1 MEIAMGLVSFIFRRL
16 VGGIPAVGAL
26 VLATFLIMRVLPGD
40 PAVFFSSS
48 PVPTAEETAYVRQK
62 LGLDRSVPEQLL
74 IYLKEIGTANLGTS
88 FTTGRPVLT
97 ELAERLPASLEL
109 AMAALLL
116 AIAVSIPLGVAAAIW
131 AGSPL
136 DHAARIISSIGVS
149 MPTFVTGLILTY
161 VFFLWLG
168 LAPEPVDR
176 IDMFITAP
184 PRVTGFLLIDSTLSR
199 DWIAL
204 RSAAGRLVLPSV
216 TMAIFVLS
224 PLTRMTRSAML
235 GVLSSDF
242 VRTARAMGL
251 SNRTVYVRYALRNA
265 LLPVLTTMGIV
276 FSTMLG
282 SNVLVERVFGWPGI
296 GSFALNALLA
306 SDYAPVQGFVLLM
319 GLLLVAINLAIDVA
333 YGLADPRARRTS

>member
-1 MEIAMGLVSFIFRRL
+1 MGLASFLLRRL
-16 VGGIPAVGAL
+16 LAAVPAVAAL
-26 VLATFLIMRVLPGD
+26 VVATFLIMRVLPGD
-40 PAVFFSSS
+40 PAVFFASS

-62 LGLDRSVPEQLL
+62 LGLDHSLPVQLL
-74 IYLKEIGTANLGTS
+74 IYLKAIGSGDLGRS
-88 FTTGRPVLT
+88 FTTGRPVIT
-97 ELAERLPASLEL
+97 ELIERLPASLEL
-109 AMAALLL
+109 AAVALAL
-116 AIAVSIPLGVAAAIW
+116 ALFVSIPLGVAAAIW
-131 AGSPL
+131 SGSPL
-136 DHAARIISSIGVS
+136 DHIARVASSIGVS

-161 VFFLWLG
+161 IFFLWLG
-168 LAPEPVDR
+168 IAPEPVDR

-184 PRVTGFLLIDSTLSR
+184 PRITGFLLIDSLVSG

-216 TMAIFVLS
+216 TMAIFVMS

-251 SNRTVYVRYALRNA
+251 SDRTVYVRYALRNA
-265 LLPVLTTMGIV
+265 LLPVLTTVGIV

-319 GLLLVAINLAIDVA
+319 GLLLVLINLTIDVA
-333 YGLADPRARRTS
+333 YGLSDPRARRSS

>member
-1 MEIAMGLVSFIFRRL
+1 MGLVTFLLQRL
-16 VGGIPAVGAL
+16 MAAIPAGGAL
-26 VLATFLIMRVLPGD
+26 VVATFIIMRVLPGD

-149 MPTFVTGLILTY
+149 MPTFVTGLILIY

-176 IDMFITAP
+176 ID
-184 PRVTGFLLIDSTLSR
+184 
-199 DWIAL
+199 
-204 RSAAGRLVLPSV
+204 
-216 TMAIFVLS
+216 
-224 PLTRMTRSAML
+224 
-235 GVLSSDF
+235 
-242 VRTARAMGL
+242 
-251 SNRTVYVRYALRNA
+251 
-265 LLPVLTTMGIV
+265 
-276 FSTMLG
+276 
-282 SNVLVERVFGWPGI
+282 
-296 GSFALNALLA
+296 
-306 SDYAPVQGFVLLM
+306 
-319 GLLLVAINLAIDVA
+319 
-333 YGLADPRARRTS
+333 

>member
-1 MEIAMGLVSFIFRRL
+1 MGLLIFLLRRL
-16 VGGIPAVGAL
+16 VAAVPAVVAL
-26 VLATFLIMRVLPGD
+26 VVATFVIMRVLPGD
-40 PAVFFSSS
+40 PAVFFASS
-48 PVPTAEETAYVRQK
+48 PVPTAEETAYVRHK
-62 LGLDRSVPEQLL
+62 FGLDRSLPEQLL
-74 IYLKEIGTANLGTS
+74 IYFEDVGSADLGMS

-97 ELAERLPASLEL
+97 ELMQRLPASLEL
-109 AMAALLL
+109 AMVALLL
-116 AIAVSIPLGVAAAIW
+116 ALAVSIPLGVAAAIW
-131 AGSPL
+131 SGSPL
-136 DHAARIISSIGVS
+136 DHIARIVSSIGVS
-149 MPTFVTGLILTY
+149 MPTFVTGLMLTY
-161 VFFLWLG
+161 VFFLRLG
-168 LAPEPVDR
+168 LAPEPLDR

-184 PRVTGFLLIDSTLSR
+184 PRVTGFLLIDSTLSG
-199 DWIAL
+199 DWMAL
-204 RSAAGRLVLPSV
+204 QSAAGRLVLPSV

-251 SNRTVYVRYALRNA
+251 SDRTVYVHYALRNA
-265 LLPVLTTMGIV
+265 LLPVLTTIGIV

-296 GSFALNALLA
+296 GNFALNALLA
-306 SDYAPVQGFVLLM
+306 SDYAPVQGFVLVM

>member
-1 MEIAMGLVSFIFRRL
+1 MGLVTFLLRRL
-16 VGGIPAVGAL
+16 MAAIPAVGAL
-26 VLATFLIMRVLPGD
+26 VVATFIIMRVLPGD

-74 IYLKEIGTANLGTS
+74 IYLKDIASANLGMS
-88 FTTGRPVLT
+88 FTTGRPVMT
-97 ELAERLPASLEL
+97 ELTERLPASLEL
-109 AMAALLL
+109 ATVALALALAASL
-116 AIAVSIPLGVAAAIW
+116 PLGVAAAIW
-131 AGSPL
+131 SGSPL
-136 DHAARIISSIGVS
+136 DHAVRIISSIGVS

-176 IDMFITAP
+176 IDMFIIVP
-184 PRVTGFLLIDSTLSR
+184 PRITGFLLIDSTLGR

-235 GVLSSDF
+235 GVLSADF

-251 SNRTVYVRYALRNA
+251 SDRTIYVRYALRNA

-333 YGLADPRARRTS
+333 YGLADPR